1 MKKIY
6 LLFPILA
13 GIMFGSTGI
22 FVRTLTENGVD
33 STTLLFLRFSI
44 AILYIVI
51 AIFLTDKSLFK
62 INKED
67 IPLFVLCGLCILGL
81 NLCYN
86 SSINTVP
93 LSLAA
98 ILLSTAPVF
107 VLVLEYFL
115 FKEKITSIKV
125 LCVIFVWISA
135 MTVPATG
142 AGSALQIMTIPFKE
156 NWKMP
161 CPGSL
166 LNRSRSLVAAEQMPV
181 VEATVRFAPVVAQA
195 EEEKPVP
202 AKYYL
207 SDVYVETLRRHK
219 ARHESKGNGFGY
231 EIIEDNEVAN
241 AIVVGGMG
249 RERNLVRDHRLTNF
263 TPVTNIKGEINREGI
278 RRMTPREWA
287 RLQGFP
293 DDFVI
298 GVADASAYKQFG
310 NSVAVPAIQATAEK
324 IVSSLKL

>member
-6 LLFPILA
+6 LLLPIIA

-44 AILYIVI
+44 AILYIAI
-51 AIFLTDKSLFK
+51 AIFLTDKSLLK

-67 IPLFVLCGLCILGL
+67 IPLFILCGLCILGL

-125 LCVIFVWISA
+125 LCVILVLIGCTLVTGLLEENSIDISWIGIIA
-135 MTVPATG
+135 G
-142 AGSALQIMTIPFKE
+142 IGSAIFWAIYSVTSRKSIDMGRHTFTILLYSLITITIVTIPFTSFTQIANFVSLNPVPNVLFLLLHSLVSFALPYVFITISLNHMDAGTAVILSSGE
-156 NWKMP
+156 PIAALAFGMIFYMEMP
-161 CPGSL
+161 TVLMVCGVVITIVALIL
-166 LNRSRSLVAAEQMPV
+166 LSRSSA
-181 VEATVRFAPVVAQA
+181 
-195 EEEKPVP
+195 
-202 AKYYL
+202 
-207 SDVYVETLRRHK
+207 
-219 ARHESKGNGFGY
+219 
-231 EIIEDNEVAN
+231 NEV
-241 AIVVGGMG
+241 
-249 RERNLVRDHRLTNF
+249 
-263 TPVTNIKGEINREGI
+263 
-278 RRMTPREWA
+278 
-287 RLQGFP
+287 
-293 DDFVI
+293 
-298 GVADASAYKQFG
+298 
-310 NSVAVPAIQATAEK
+310 
-324 IVSSLKL
+324 

>member
-1 MKKIY
+1 MRYIEYNELKKISEIMKKIY
-6 LLFPILA
+6 LLLPIIA

-44 AILYIVI
+44 AILYIII
-51 AIFLTDKSLFK
+51 AIFLTDKSLLK

-125 LCVIFVWISA
+125 LCVILVLIGCTLVTGLLEENSIDISWIGIIA
-135 MTVPATG
+135 G
-142 AGSALQIMTIPFKE
+142 IGSAVFWAIYSVTSRKSIDMGRHTFTILLYSLITITIVTIPF
-156 NWKMP
+156 
-161 CPGSL
+161 
-166 LNRSRSLVAAEQMPV
+166 
-181 VEATVRFAPVVAQA
+181 
-195 EEEKPVP
+195 
-202 AKYYL
+202 
-207 SDVYVETLRRHK
+207 
-219 ARHESKGNGFGY
+219 
-231 EIIEDNEVAN
+231 
-241 AIVVGGMG
+241 
-249 RERNLVRDHRLTNF
+249 TNF
-263 TPVTNIKGEINREGI
+263 TQIANFVGMNPVPNVLFLLLHSLVSFALPYIFITISLNHMDAGTAVILSSGEPIAALAFGMVFYLEMPTILMVCG
-278 RRMTPREWA
+278 
-287 RLQGFP
+287 
-293 DDFVI
+293 VI
-298 GVADASAYKQFG
+298 ITIAALILLSRSSA
-310 NSVAVPAIQATAEK
+310 NEV
-324 IVSSLKL
+324 